1 MLNRTYILTQEVV
14 NRVDMLALRLG
25 LRQSDLVNFLLAEAL
40 SQAESGALAVPIR
53 PKVFAIDASQA
64 A

>member
-14 NRVDMLALRLG
+14 SRVDMLALRLG
-25 LRQSDLVNFLLAEAL
+25 LRQSDLVNFLLDEAL
-40 SQAESGALAVPIR
+40 SQAESGALTVPIR